1 MKVQF
6 ITLAVLLSLSGI
18 AQPSVS
24 GTTLP
29 ATDTIIFLPASS
41 IKLSGIVNQANPGH
55 PVLDTTWT
63 KTSGPAATITNPSN
77 RMTTTVTGLSLG
89 NYVFTLTAT
98 DKKNSASA
106 TVNVKVVSGLLPVG
120 LSYFHVARNN
130 NGILISWRTEMES
143 NNSRFIIQKSIDGLV
158 FTDEASITSKA
169 DNGNSS
175 VSLNYSYQISG
186 KITNAGTS
194 YIFWVITLL
203 SFIMMISRSKR
214 IYKSL
219 VLVVFC
225 LFLFSCSKSVTK
237 PDSGNT
243 ISTKTFYRLKLV
255 NLDGQFNYSD
265 IEMLN

>member
-1 MKVQF
+1 MKVLF

-29 ATDTIIFLPASS
+29 AADTIILLPTSS
-41 IKLSGIVNQANPGH
+41 ITLSGVVNQANPGH

-63 KTSGPAATITNPSN
+63 KTSGPAATITHPSN
-77 RMTTTVTGLSLG
+77 RMTTTVTGLSYG

-98 DKKNSASA
+98 DKKSSASA
-106 TVNVKVVSGLLPVG
+106 TVNVKVISGLLPVG
-120 LSYFHVARNN
+120 LSNFHVAQNN

-143 NNSRFIIQKSIDGLV
+143 NNSRFIIQKSTDGLV
-158 FTDEASITSKA
+158 FADVASITSKA

-175 VSLNYSYQISG
+175 VPLNYSYQISG
-186 KITNAGTS
+186 KILNAGTS
-194 YIFWVITLL
+194 YMFWIITLL
-203 SFIMMISRSKR
+203 SVIMLVSRSKR

-219 VLVVFC
+219 VMVVFC

-237 PDSGNT
+237 PDNRNT
-243 ISTKTFYRLKLV
+243 ISAKTFYRLKLV